1 MADGIDKFEDFM
13 AAIGS
18 ASPDMGAI
26 KAAIQSH
33 PDWLTDEDKL
43 KSFFP
48 ERSPNHNGL
57 ESLGL
62 EDTKGLK
69 NVMLAAAELNKETN
83 EDGSK
88 KFSDEQLKKLV
99 EFKNPTT
106 EETAF
111 ECLENNIRIAEKKL
125 RLPSIQ
131 ERETLSGKISDNLE
145 SMNETMKAFRDAGLI
160 NEQNQSPL
168 TIGANEGDGNV
179 LTVGAPEET
188 IAVGGN
194 TNAQPLTV
202 QATPQPV
209 QPEQENEAIGEEPG
223 EEDKGHKPGKFSPV
237 KEGDIIDYMFNE
249 WFLASINAGGEKLWN
264 ALDRIVEGSDSSPRE
279 TPAARATRAAP
290 AAPAPA
296 PAAPAP
302 APRTPTPGTPAP
314 TTTQTAD
321 TGYQTPIAFM
331 DADRGFPQELAVQM
345 WNQSILPSIEIKKQ
359 QIMDNIGKPADQWQ
373 LPPNIVIPMEQREA
387 LNNMSPK
394 KIEAIFQNSKQAQ
407 MMTTLIATRAA
418 TLQFMQEHKGEN
430 IDFNSPAVK
439 DEIRAGAENWSK
451 TITQQAKGSKDA
463 DYFKKLDKS
472 LDKLEGHLRD
482 YHTATKPKDKQKAT
496 EKIEG
501 FNLTKELF
509 QDKAP
514 VTLQEEAKRP
524 VVSSQNDLQ
533 AVQNEKQAV
542 NEQIKHNNERKS
554 VLQKFKEN
562 GNKFVQQAQNVTS
575 KVASVFKRKN
585 NIVNG

>member
-1 MADGIDKFEDFM
+1 MADSIDKFEDFM

-33 PDWLTDEDKL
+33 PDWLSDEDKL

-48 ERSPNHNGL
+48 ERSKNHKGL

-99 EFKNPTT
+99 EFKNPETD
-106 EETAF
+106 ETAF

-131 ERETLSGKISDNLE
+131 ERETLSGKISDNLD
-145 SMNETMKAFRDAGLI
+145 SMNETMAAFRDVGLI

-168 TIGANEGDGNV
+168 TISANEADGNV
-179 LTVGAPEET
+179 LTVNAPEET
-188 IAVGGN
+188 IAVGG
-194 TNAQPLTV
+194 TANAQPLTV
-202 QATPQPV
+202 QATPQPQ

-237 KEGDIIDYMFNE
+237 KEGDIIDYMFDE
-249 WFLASINAGGEKLWN
+249 WFLASVNWGGEKFWGM
-264 ALDRIVEGSDSSPRE
+264 LDRIVEGNDSSPSE
-279 TPAARATRAAP
+279 SSSARATR
-290 AAPAPA
+290 A

-302 APRTPTPGTPAP
+302 APRAPAPGAPTPGTPTPGAP
-314 TTTQTAD
+314 TPTTDHTSTA
-321 TGYQTPIAFM
+321 GYQTPIAFM
-331 DADRGFPQELAVQM
+331 DAGNGFPQELAVQM
-345 WNQSILPSIEIKKQ
+345 WGQEILPKLESKQ
-359 QIMDNIGKPADQWQ
+359 QAIMSNIGKPADQWK
-373 LPPNIVIPMEQREA
+373 LPAGVVIPHAQREI
-387 LNNMSPK
+387 LNKMSPK
-394 KIEAIFQNSKQAQ
+394 QLQATFKNTQ
-407 MMTTLIATRAA
+407 QAMMMTTLIATRAA
-418 TLQFMQEHKGEN
+418 TLQYMQEHKGEN
-430 IDFNSPAVK
+430 IDFNSKAVK
-439 DEIRAGAENWSK
+439 DEIRAGAENWAK
-451 TITQQAKGSKDA
+451 TITQQAQGSNDA
-463 DYFKKLDKS
+463 NYFKKLDKS

-482 YHTATKPKDKQKAT
+482 YHTASKPKDKQKAT
-496 EKIEG
+496 EKVEG

-524 VVSSQNDLQ
+524 VVSSPNDLQ

-542 NEQIKHNNERKS
+542 TEQIKHNNDRKS
-554 VLQKFKEN
+554 VLQRFKEN
-562 GNKFVQQAQNVTS
+562 GNKFVRQATRSVT
-575 KVASVFKRKN
+575 SVFKKN
-585 NIVNG
+585 SKVNG